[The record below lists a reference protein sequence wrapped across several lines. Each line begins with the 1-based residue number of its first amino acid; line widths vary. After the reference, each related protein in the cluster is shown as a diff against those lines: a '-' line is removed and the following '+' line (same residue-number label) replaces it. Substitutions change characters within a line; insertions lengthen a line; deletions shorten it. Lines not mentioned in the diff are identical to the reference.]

1 VQPADA
7 AAAAEVT
14 AAHDVFI
21 SYSSHDRDRAD
32 AACDVLE
39 RNGLRCW
46 IAPRDGSPGVDYAS
60 FLVEAI
66 ERSRI
71 VVLIFSRAANDSD
84 AVLNELE
91 LAANRG
97 IPVLP
102 LRIEDAEPHGAAE
115 FYLRRRHWLDAHA
128 DFDRALEALAP
139 AVRAALA
146 QRVAVRSTAPR
157 THQRNLPRQTTT
169 FVGRERDLAG
179 VAELIGHGP
188 LLTIVGPGGVGKTR
202 LALQSAIEFDVANEH
217 VDEAWFVDLAPLAGD
232 GLVAGTILTA
242 IGASAGGREPLEA
255 LVEHLR
261 DRRALLVIDNCEHV
275 VAETG
280 SVVSAIVSAC
290 GDVTIVATSR
300 EALNI
305 TGERVYRLHPLEVA
319 TAVGLFVERARAVNP
334 LFELT
339 PQNVPIVEQICAR
352 LDGLPLAIELAAA
365 RVRVIAVDELSRRL
379 SERFRLLT
387 GGSRSALPHQ
397 QTMRALIDWSY
408 DTLSDEE
415 RALLRRMAAFA
426 GSFSLEAVSDVAA
439 FDPLDGWEVLDRL
452 ASLVDK
458 SLVTADVDDR
468 GQRYYMLQSIHD
480 YADER
485 LAQSGE
491 RDTTAQRHAI
501 FFAAFAHASYDEWDT
516 APASDWLARTRA
528 ELDNLRAALTWTL
541 TQDGDHCVG
550 AQLAAD
556 TVPLFL
562 RSSLLGE
569 GLRWCEIA
577 LAVPEI
583 DMGTSAQ
590 LHYGLSMLYNN
601 RNAIA
606 TALAHVETAVVQF
619 RAAGSKRR
627 LTRALSQQAQQ
638 TARLGRHAD
647 AMNAAAEA
655 IDAARRSSDL
665 RLLAATLQRCALVF
679 PPDQIERARAQFD
692 ESVRLFRGLGR
703 DDETARALEWWATAE
718 GNAECF
724 ERAIE
729 LAHEAAAHAVD
740 DGDRLHRHNIVAAC
754 ALAIGDRERAAPAV
768 RATLALAHA
777 GNHPT
782 FFAYATSY
790 IAALCG
796 DDDAEL
802 AARLV
807 GFSETRFAALGA
819 ELDITDTLRSDRLAA
834 MLRSRL
840 GDELL
845 AELRAEGAL
854 WDDQRAFT
862 QASRI

>member
-1 VQPADA
+1 VQPA
-7 AAAAEVT
+7 
-14 AAHDVFI
+14 DVFI
-21 SYSSHDRDRAD
+21 SYSSRDRERAD
-32 AACDVLE
+32 AACEALE
-39 RNGLRCW
+39 RDGIRCW
-46 IAPRDGSPGVDYAS
+46 IAPRDGAPGVDYAS
-60 FLVEAI
+60 FLVAAI
-66 ERSRI
+66 EQSRI

-102 LRIEDAEPHGAAE
+102 VRIEDVQPHGASE

-128 DFDRALEALAP
+128 DFDRALESLAP

-146 QRVAVRSTAPR
+146 QRVVVRPAEPR
-157 THQRNLPRQTTT
+157 TRQRNLPRQTTT
-169 FVGRERDLAG
+169 FVGRERDLVG
-179 VAELIGHGP
+179 VAELLSHGP

-202 LALQSAIEFDVANEH
+202 LALQAATEFDDANER
-217 VDEAWFVDLAPLAGD
+217 VDEAWFVDLAPLAGE
-232 GLVAGTILTA
+232 GLVAGTILTTL
-242 IGASAGGREPLEA
+242 GAGAGGREPLDA

-261 DRRALLVIDNCEHV
+261 DRRVLLVIDNCEHV
-275 VAETG
+275 VVETG
-280 SVVSAIVSAC
+280 SVVDAIVAAC
-290 GDVTIVATSR
+290 ADVTIVATSR

-305 TGERVYRLHPLEVA
+305 TGERVYRLHPFDVA
-319 TAVGLFVERARAVNP
+319 TAVGLFVERVRTVNP
-334 LFELT
+334 LFALT
-339 PQNVPIVEQICAR
+339 AQNMPIVEQICAR

-426 GSFSLEAVSDVAA
+426 GSFSLEAVSDVGG
-439 FDPLDGWEVLDRL
+439 FDPLDAWEVLDRL

-468 GQRYYMLQSIHD
+468 GQRYSMLQSIQD

-491 RDTTAQRHAI
+491 RDETAHRHAA
-501 FFAAFAHASYDEWDT
+501 FFATFAHASYEEWDT
-516 APASDWLARTRA
+516 SPGPDWLARNRA
-528 ELDNLRAALTWTL
+528 ELDNLRAALRWTL
-541 TQDGDHCVG
+541 TQGGDRCVG

-556 TVPLFL
+556 AVPLFL

-569 GLRWCEIA
+569 GLRWCEVA
-577 LAVPEI
+577 LAIPDI
-583 DMGTSAQ
+583 DIGTSAQ

-606 TALAHVETAVVQF
+606 TALEHVETAVAQF
-619 RAAGSKRR
+619 RQAGSKRR

-647 AMNAAAEA
+647 AMAAAAEA
-655 IDAARRSSDL
+655 IDAARRSGDL
-665 RLLAATLQRCALVF
+665 RLLAGTLQRCAMVF

-729 LAHEAAAHAVD
+729 LAHEAAAQAVD

-754 ALAIGDRERAAPAV
+754 ALAINDRERAAPAV
-768 RATLALAHA
+768 RATLELAHA

-796 DDDAEL
+796 EDDAEL

-819 ELDITDTLRSDRLAA
+819 KLDITDSLRSERLAA
-834 MLRSRL
+834 TLQSRL
-840 GDELL
+840 GDELV
-845 AELRAEGAL
+845 EKLRAEGAL
-854 WDDQRAFT
+854 WDEQHAFA